1 MQTRRRV
8 TIWNERGVDWRLW
21 GSSSDLNSWLTYSIA
36 LPLLSN
42 VAHRLN
48 ITIICC
54 LHCRVNAKYH
64 LKRKMWAEVGGG
76 KATGRTY
83 THPQNPQQSLVT
95 CRGVLRNSIFAAY
108 LYNFHSVPCS
118 ALCVRSST
126 QAFARVFELFPQDV
140 NLSTAAGL

>member
-1 MQTRRRV
+1 M
-8 TIWNERGVDWRLW
+8 IWNERSADWRLQ

-64 LKRKMWAEVGGG
+64 LKRKTWVEVGGG

-83 THPQNPQQSLVT
+83 THPQNPQQSLAT
-95 CRGVLRNSIFAAY
+95 SWGVAQLDFR
-108 LYNFHSVPCS
+108 SVFVKLPQ
-118 ALCVRSST
+118 RSS
-126 QAFARVFELFPQDV
+126 QCPLCKVIYPGV
-140 NLSTAAGL
+140 HLSV

>member
-1 MQTRRRV
+1 MQTRRRA
-8 TIWNERGVDWRLW
+8 TIWNERSADWRLQ

-76 KATGRTY
+76 KATGHTY
-83 THPQNPQQSLVT
+83 THLQNLQQSLAMSWGVAQLDF
-95 CRGVLRNSIFAAY
+95 RGVF
-108 LYNFHSVPCS
+108 V
-118 ALCVRSST
+118 
-126 QAFARVFELFPQDV
+126 
-140 NLSTAAGL
+140 